1 MKSGQIP
8 ADLKITDD
16 DAMTSNPEDD
26 KMAVDGQAEA
36 EDGPDNAE
44 PEQKDNDPAVME
56 QVLSSNITSLKM
68 LVFSWDYTN
77 KFVLQK
83 IRESENQ
90 GDKLMDIGEPSDL
103 VMEFIINMS
112 IFENHTKINMSSCN
126 DSLV

>member
-1 MKSGQIP
+1 MKLGQIP

-44 PEQKDNDPAVME
+44 PEQGNDHAVME

-68 LVFSWDYTN
+68 LVFSWYCTN
-77 KFVLQK
+77 KFFLQK
-83 IRESENQ
+83 NKGSQ
-90 GDKLMDIGEPSDL
+90 K
-103 VMEFIINMS
+103 
-112 IFENHTKINMSSCN
+112 TKGIS
-126 DSLV
+126 